1 MKNLAKI
8 IVPLMLTSCSTVEKS
23 IGLGAAIGGTAGG
36 AIGNRDGSYNRDKAT
51 MQGAAI
57 GAILGGLIGYAAH
70 KDKSKTQSPNIEKVG
85 LEPKAPSLTAPR
97 VRRVFV
103 PARIEGD
110 RYIDG
115 HYEYVIEKT
124 SGWSM

>member
-1 MKNLAKI
+1 MKNLI
-8 IVPLMLTSCSTVEKS
+8 LILVPLILTACTTVEKS
-23 IGLGAAIGGTAGG
+23 IALGAAVGGTAGG
-36 AIGNRDGSYNRDKAT
+36 AIGNKDGTYNRDKAT
-51 MQGAAI
+51 VQGVAI

-70 KDKSKTQSPNIEKVG
+70 KDKSKTQNTPIEKVG

-110 RYIDG
+110 KYIDG
-115 HYEYVIEKT
+115 HYEYVIEKAT
-124 SGWSM
+124 GWSL